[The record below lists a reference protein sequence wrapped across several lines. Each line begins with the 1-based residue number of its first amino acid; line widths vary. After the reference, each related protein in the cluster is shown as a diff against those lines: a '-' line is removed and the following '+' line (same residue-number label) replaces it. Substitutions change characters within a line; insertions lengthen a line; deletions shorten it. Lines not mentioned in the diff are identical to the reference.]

1 VKALLV
7 LMLSCFVPKLIGRQR
22 HPPARWRGQLADGDC
37 FLWLLKNEYV
47 SLLTLFNPFVI
58 FVSKP
63 RLGSFGF
70 LGKGAVLRI
79 GSFFFYA
86 YGGWDDRCLV
96 GLFDSCR
103 CFIPSQLF
111 DPRCQPR
118 LESINVI
125 SSNFHKQLPK

>member
-1 VKALLV
+1 MASDSECSFSVDAFMFRAETNRKATASPGPLKGTV
-7 LMLSCFVPKLIGRQR
+7 V
-22 HPPARWRGQLADGDC
+22 RWR
-37 FLWLLKNEYV
+37 LLFMIVENKYV

-86 YGGWDDRCLV
+86 YGG
-96 GLFDSCR
+96 
-103 CFIPSQLF
+103 
-111 DPRCQPR
+111 
-118 LESINVI
+118 
-125 SSNFHKQLPK
+125 